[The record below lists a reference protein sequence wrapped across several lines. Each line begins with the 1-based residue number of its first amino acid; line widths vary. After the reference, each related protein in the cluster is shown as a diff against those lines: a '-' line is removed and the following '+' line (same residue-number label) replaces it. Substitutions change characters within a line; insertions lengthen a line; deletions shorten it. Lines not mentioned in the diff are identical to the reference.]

1 MNDLFH
7 IHKTDF
13 LGMIMETD
21 DAMDIITLDT
31 KNSIAKYYSTRSDDE
46 IERII
51 NDEEL

>member
-21 DAMDIITLDT
+21 DAMDIITLDA
-31 KNSIAKYYSTRSDDE
+31 KSGVAKYYSTRSDDE

-51 NDEEL
+51 NYED

>member
-1 MNDLFH
+1 MINLSN

-31 KNSIAKYYSTRSDDE
+31 KSGVAKYYSTRSDDE

-51 NDEEL
+51 NNEE